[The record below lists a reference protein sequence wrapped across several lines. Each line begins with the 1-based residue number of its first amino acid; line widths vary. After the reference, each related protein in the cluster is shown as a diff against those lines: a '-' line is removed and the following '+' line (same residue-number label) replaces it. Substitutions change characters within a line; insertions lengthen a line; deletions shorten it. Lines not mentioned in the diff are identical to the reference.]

1 MTTPTLGNGD
11 FIITANST
19 DFERARADVFGVMRQ
34 IDRRADQTADLIDQ
48 RFTDAANDISRQFA
62 VAGANMERSITRAT
76 ENISDEVQ
84 QMGRD
89 IERSVTLAAAGLAEQ
104 FDRELALIRAQS
116 ERTANAVSQD
126 ADTMGDAIAREIAR
140 GVAVANAALALL
152 GDGSNR
158 VLGTVTGLTAGIAKL
173 SVALSALSAGFAGLV
188 NIVAAV
194 AASMEQL
201 AGIIALAPAAIVA
214 LVGIIG
220 TLKTALRGV
229 GDAIS
234 ASLSGDLEAYAE
246 ALNEL
251 APSARLAVQ
260 GLEPVVDRI
269 RELRIVVQESFFA
282 QFGTELAAFAKVA
295 TGVAERTMPRL
306 AESLGKVTASF
317 LEAGQSSN
325 FLSGIETILRRTA
338 GGVGRLAGPVANLT
352 AAFGELFVAGAGY
365 VDRFY
370 DSLGRVINR
379 FSTWITQASQAGRI
393 NEWIDGALE
402 GFRQIGRILGNL
414 GGIFGSL
421 NAQATTAGTGILAIL
436 ERITG
441 ALNKAFA
448 SDVGQSFLFS
458 AFDLLAEVMKSL
470 GIILPPV
477 LDLLARVVTV
487 VNNQLSRAVA
497 ALNPYLETF
506 AGWLG
511 SIGSSVTQ
519 AGPEIMSFADG
530 AVGYLADRFRVLLDA
545 LSPIGDAVAG
555 TGDAIAGAFSG
566 IGTDT
571 LDSLITAVGNLAVNL
586 ADVGSDVLV
595 QLADI
600 FAELARLSPRVVT
613 LFDRVATI
621 VGGALVGGLEAV
633 EPLLDPVL
641 TFFEKLVPVLDLA
654 GTAFVVVIKGVSDLA
669 IGLAP
674 LANSIADVAGSMADD
689 LNPAIQDL
697 GNTVSRNAAPA
708 IERVSQSL
716 GDKLVAGFERMRP
729 GLQLLI
735 DGFRQM
741 KEPADRVLEAFGRL
755 VLAFGPLTSVLGEFG
770 AVLYEKVIPP
780 IVAVTKFLFA
790 FIETMLNVATPVIR
804 GLSEVLGTA
813 LAGAA
818 EKLGP
823 IFQDMG
829 EKILPVIK
837 AIETVAVPILKVF
850 GEILEFGLP
859 IVLEA
864 LRVVVEIVFD
874 SIVVRIQVAW
884 EIISGIFE
892 TIILFLQ
899 GDFAGAWNRLKETI
913 SRTWDAIADYIVS
926 VVNRIVDFFENTGIA
941 DIARAVGRAFQAAYN
956 EVVDW
961 LNSGFDA
968 VVKWVADV
976 LLWFG
981 KLPGLINLAFDKAG
995 TWLLNAGRD
1004 IIQGLING
1012 IIDKAKDIGSIVQ
1025 DYIVNPIKNLIGG
1038 IGGFKFGSP
1047 SKVTTQYGEWI
1058 SEGMAIGIK
1067 NAEGSVVAAAESLT
1081 RSAALSGMDPSAP
1094 NMGLNEG
1101 PSPFVPN
1108 LTPTSGLSATGPV
1121 FGPGAVQVVFQG
1133 VVPSEAEAFATGRAV
1148 GAGIADVIARR
1159 DARVSVG
1166 VL

>member
-76 ENISDEVQ
+76 ENISDEVR
-84 QMGRD
+84 QMGQD
-89 IERSVTLAAAGLAEQ
+89 IERSVTLAAAGLAQQ

-116 ERTANAVSQD
+116 ERTAAAVSQD

-158 VLGTVTGLTAGIAKL
+158 VLGSITGLAAGMAKL
-173 SVALSALSAGFAGLV
+173 SAALATLSAGFAGLV
-188 NIVAAV
+188 NVIAAV

-201 AGIIALAPAAIVA
+201 AGIIALAPTAIVA

-220 TLKTALRGV
+220 TLKVALRGV

-269 RELRIVVQESFFA
+269 RELRIVVQDSFFA

-306 AESLGKVTASF
+306 AASLGKVTESF

-352 AAFGELFVAGAGY
+352 AAFGELFVAGADY

-370 DSLGRVINR
+370 DSLGRVIDR
-379 FSTWITQASQAGRI
+379 FSAWITEASRAGRI
-393 NEWIDGALE
+393 TEWIDGALE
-402 GFRQIGRILGNL
+402 GFRQIGRILGNI

-421 NAQATTAGTGILAIL
+421 NAQATTAGTGILSIL
-436 ERITG
+436 ERITA
-441 ALNKAFA
+441 ALDKAFA
-448 SDVGQSFLFS
+448 SDVGQSFLVS
-458 AFDLLAEVMKSL
+458 SFDLLAEIMKSL

-477 LDLLARVVTV
+477 LDLLARVVTI
-487 VNNQLSRAVA
+487 VNNQLSRAIN
-497 ALNPYLETF
+497 ALNPYLQAF

-511 SIGSSVTQ
+511 TIGTSVTQ
-519 AGPEIMSFADG
+519 AGPQIMSFADG
-530 AVGYLADRFRVLLDA
+530 AIGYLADRFRVLLDA

-586 ADVGSDVLV
+586 ADVGADVLV
-595 QLADI
+595 QLAGI

-669 IGLAP
+669 VGLAP

-697 GNTVSRNAAPA
+697 GDSFSRNAAPA

-716 GDKLVAGFERMRP
+716 GDKLAAGFERIRP
-729 GLQLLI
+729 ALNSLI
-735 DGFRQM
+735 EGFRQM
-741 KEPADRVLEAFGRL
+741 KEPADRLLESVGRML
-755 VLAFGPLTSVLGEFG
+755 LAFGPLASVLGEFG
-770 AVLYEKVIPP
+770 AVIYEKVIPP
-780 IVAVTKFLFA
+780 TLALAKVLF
-790 FIETMLNVATPVIR
+790 TVLATFADVLTPIIR

-823 IFQDMG
+823 IFSEMG
-829 EKILPVIK
+829 ENIANAARKVD
-837 AIETVAVPILKVF
+837 EVAGPILKVF
-850 GEILEFGLP
+850 KEVLEFALP
-859 IVLEA
+859 FALEA

-884 EIISGIFE
+884 EIVSGIFG

-913 SRTWDAIADYIVS
+913 SGVWDAIADYIVS
-926 VVNRIVDFFENTGIA
+926 VVNRIVDFFDNTGIT
-941 DIARAVGRAFQAAYN
+941 DIAKAVGRAFQAAFN
-956 EVVDW
+956 EVVNW
-961 LNSGFDA
+961 LSSAFDA
-968 VVKWVADV
+968 VVKWIADI
-976 LLWFG
+976 LLWFSR
-981 KLPGLINLAFDKAG
+981 LPGLINVAFDKAV
-995 TWLLNAGRD
+995 TWLVNAGKD
-1004 IIQGLING
+1004 IVQGLIDG
-1012 IIDKAKDIGSIVQ
+1012 IIDKAKGIGNIVQ
-1025 DYIVNPIKNLIGG
+1025 DWIVNPIKNAIGG
-1038 IGGFKFGSP
+1038 VGGFLFGSP

-1058 SEGMAIGIK
+1058 SEGLAIGIEE
-1067 NAEGSVVAAAESLT
+1067 AEAAVVAAAESLT
-1081 RSAALSGMDPSAP
+1081 RAAALPGMDASAP
-1094 NMGLNEG
+1094 GMGVNAG
-1101 PSPFVPN
+1101 PTPF
-1108 LTPTSGLSATGPV
+1108 TPTFTPTTGAAAGPV
-1121 FGPGAVQVVFQG
+1121 FGQGAIQVVFQG